1 MRAEKY
7 LSINENV
14 TGYSFANL
22 GLFTGFAGAVVNAVY
37 SLVLLGIFKGFLNEE
52 MASAAVGIYASVY
65 AMFAVIVGIFSS
77 EIFHFFTKSKLLYFT
92 MSTLGL
98 CYVMMSF
105 SVKPSTF
112 IVLDYLV
119 NIALTINGILLPLFI
134 SEFSKGIGMEKLN
147 ARLHLWGNIGS
158 VIAPMFAMWVV
169 GLFSGDYRMPFFA
182 AGLVYLSGLLFFKH
196 FGIIQQDKNVK
207 RVNFRKTM
215 RALRISSVSFFRK
228 SGMLRAYVVN
238 FGFYALRSMRLL
250 YVPIIVIE
258 NGFTNETLGMIL
270 SLGILP
276 YIISELF
283 IGPYI
288 KKYGARFWLTIGFV
302 SFAVFSLIATF
313 ASGYALLAIF
323 VLWQISGALMESSH
337 DLLFFNAMPK
347 KEQSKY
353 YGFFRTSVNF
363 PSVVAPIFGTICIT
377 LFDSTSAVWLIT
389 FVMAVLSTII
399 LWSKK

>member
-7 LSINENV
+7 LSINKNI

-37 SLVLLGIFKGFLNEE
+37 SLVLLGIFKEFLNEE
-52 MASAAVGIYASVY
+52 MASAAVGVY
-65 AMFAVIVGIFSS
+65 AAVYALFAVVVGIFSS
-77 EIFHFFTKSKLLYFT
+77 EVFNFFTKSKLLYIT

-98 CYVMMSF
+98 GYVMMSF
-105 SVKPSTF
+105 SVKPTTF

-147 ARLHLWGNIGS
+147 ARLHLWANIGS

-169 GLFSGDYRMPFFA
+169 GLFYGDYRMPFFA
-182 AGLVYLSGLLFFKH
+182 AGLIYLSGLLFFKH
-196 FGIIQQDKNVK
+196 FGIVQQDKVVK
-207 RVNFRKTM
+207 HVNFRKTL
-215 RALRISSVSFFRK
+215 RALKISSVLFFK
-228 SGMLRAYVVN
+228 KKGMLRAYVVN
-238 FGFYALRSMRLL
+238 FGFFALRSMRLL

-276 YIISELF
+276 YVISELF

-288 KKYGARFWLTIGFV
+288 KKYGARFWLTVGFV
-302 SFAVFSLIATF
+302 SFAVFSLVATF
-313 ASGYALLAIF
+313 ATGYTLLSIF
-323 VLWQISGALMESSH
+323 VLWQISGALMETSH
-337 DLLFFNAMPK
+337 DLLFFNDMPK

-377 LFDSTSAVWLIT
+377 LFNSTSAVWLIT
-389 FVMAVLSTII
+389 FVMAVLSTIV

>member
-134 SEFSKGIGMEKLN
+134 S
-147 ARLHLWGNIGS
+147 
-158 VIAPMFAMWVV
+158 
-169 GLFSGDYRMPFFA
+169 
-182 AGLVYLSGLLFFKH
+182 
-196 FGIIQQDKNVK
+196 
-207 RVNFRKTM
+207 
-215 RALRISSVSFFRK
+215 
-228 SGMLRAYVVN
+228 
-238 FGFYALRSMRLL
+238 
-250 YVPIIVIE
+250 
-258 NGFTNETLGMIL
+258 
-270 SLGILP
+270 
-276 YIISELF
+276 
-283 IGPYI
+283 
-288 KKYGARFWLTIGFV
+288 
-302 SFAVFSLIATF
+302 
-313 ASGYALLAIF
+313 
-323 VLWQISGALMESSH
+323 
-337 DLLFFNAMPK
+337 
-347 KEQSKY
+347 
-353 YGFFRTSVNF
+353 
-363 PSVVAPIFGTICIT
+363 
-377 LFDSTSAVWLIT
+377 
-389 FVMAVLSTII
+389 
-399 LWSKK
+399 

>member
-37 SLVLLGIFKGFLNEE
+37 SLVLLGIFKEFFNEE
-52 MASAAVGIYASVY
+52 MASAAVGVY
-65 AMFAVIVGIFSS
+65 AAVYALFAVVVGIFSS
-77 EIFHFFTKSKLLYFT
+77 EVFHFFTKSKLLYIT

-98 CYVMMSF
+98 GYVMMSF
-105 SVKPSTF
+105 SVKPTTF

-147 ARLHLWGNIGS
+147 ARLHLWANIGS

-169 GLFSGDYRMPFFA
+169 GLFYGDYRMPFFA
-182 AGLVYLSGLLFFKH
+182 AGLIYLSGLLFFKH
-196 FGIIQQDKNVK
+196 FGIVQQDKVVK
-207 RVNFRKTM
+207 HVNFRKTL
-215 RALRISSVSFFRK
+215 RALKISSVSFFK
-228 SGMLRAYVVN
+228 KKGMLRAYVVN
-238 FGFYALRSMRLL
+238 FGFFALRSMRLL

-288 KKYGARFWLTIGFV
+288 KKYGARFWLTVGFV

-313 ASGYALLAIF
+313 ATGYTLLSIF
-323 VLWQISGALMESSH
+323 VLWQISGALMETSH
-337 DLLFFNAMPK
+337 DLLFFNDMPK

-377 LFDSTSAVWLIT
+377 LFNSTSAVWLIT
-389 FVMAVLSTII
+389 FVMAVLSTIV

>member
-1 MRAEKY
+1 
-7 LSINENV
+7 
-14 TGYSFANL
+14 
-22 GLFTGFAGAVVNAVY
+22 LFTGFAGAVVNAVY
-37 SLVLLGIFKGFLNEE
+37 SLVLLGIFKEFFNEE
-52 MASAAVGIYASVY
+52 MASAAVGVY
-65 AMFAVIVGIFSS
+65 AAVYALFAVVVGIFSS
-77 EIFHFFTKSKLLYFT
+77 EVFHFFTKSKLLYIT

-98 CYVMMSF
+98 GYVMMSF
-105 SVKPSTF
+105 SVKPTTF

-147 ARLHLWGNIGS
+147 ARLHLWANIGS
-158 VIAPMFAMWVV
+158 VIAPIFAMWVV
-169 GLFSGDYRMPFFA
+169 GLFYGDYRMPFFA
-182 AGLVYLSGLLFFKH
+182 AGLIYLSGLLFFKH
-196 FGIIQQDKNVK
+196 FGIVQQDKVVK
-207 RVNFRKTM
+207 HVNFRKTM
-215 RALRISSVSFFRK
+215 RALKISSVSFFK
-228 SGMLRAYVVN
+228 KKGMLRAYVVN
-238 FGFYALRSMRLL
+238 FGFFALRSMRLL

-276 YIISELF
+276 YVISELF

-288 KKYGARFWLTIGFV
+288 KKYGARFWLSIGFV

-323 VLWQISGALMESSH
+323 VLWQISGALMETSH
-337 DLLFFNAMPK
+337 DLLFFNDMPK